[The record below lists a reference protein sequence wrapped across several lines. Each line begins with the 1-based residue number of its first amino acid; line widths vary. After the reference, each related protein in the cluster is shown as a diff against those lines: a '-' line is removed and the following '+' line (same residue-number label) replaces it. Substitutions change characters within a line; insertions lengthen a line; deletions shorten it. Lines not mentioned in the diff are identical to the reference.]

1 MKQFITR
8 AYNQFKINKNGGTIT
23 KISADSKLSD
33 ELNYYNLIHKDPFFT
48 KYFPRVFDSGKTE
61 KNEVYVE
68 LEYLNYSNLS
78 DKMIYNN
85 SIVIDEWISIST
97 QLYNVLESFRKIS
110 PNNGLNYD
118 DAFQKM
124 YIDKTLTEFKK
135 LSDSDEFF
143 EKLTASP
150 SVTINGTKYDNF
162 IVIKDEIVNLIEK
175 RLLHGPIS
183 VIHGDFCFGNIL
195 ASVNLNKDITSLR
208 LIDPRGSWGNFGI
221 FGDPRYDIAKL
232 YHSFD
237 GCYEY
242 ITNDKFSLEQINE
255 SSYNFSFSND
265 NMIQI
270 AKILKD
276 NCIDKFPNDPIEYEL
291 IQGLIFIG
299 MCARHYDSKQRQI
312 IMYLT
317 GVRILNNLLQ
327 RKK

>member
-1 MKQFITR
+1 MNQFITR

-23 KISADSKLSD
+23 KISADSKLLD
-33 ELNYYNLIHKDPFFT
+33 ELNYYNLIHKNSFFT
-48 KYFPRVFDSGKTE
+48 KYFPRVFDNGKTE

-68 LEYLNYSNLS
+68 LEYINYSNLS
-78 DKMIYNN
+78 DKMIYSNN
-85 SIVIDEWISIST
+85 VDVDEWTSISN
-97 QLYNVLESFRKIS
+97 QLYNVLYSFRNVTS
-110 PNNGLNYD
+110 DNGLNYD
-118 DAFQKM
+118 DSFQKM
-124 YIDKTLTEFKK
+124 YIDKTLNEFKK
-135 LSDSDEFF
+135 LSDSDAFF
-143 EKLTASP
+143 NKLTSI
-150 SVTINGTKYDNF
+150 SNITINGIRYKNF
-162 IVIKDEIVNLIEK
+162 NIIKEEIVNLIKK
-175 RLLHGPIS
+175 RLLNGDVK

-195 ASVNLNKDITSLR
+195 SSVNLNKDITSLR

-242 ITNDKFSLEQINE
+242 ITNDKFTLEQVNE
-255 SSYNFSFSND
+255 NSYNFSFSNN
-265 NMIQI
+265 NMIPI

-317 GVRILNNLLQ
+317 GVKILNNILE
-327 RKK
+327 KNK